1 MDKLLKVESEAKL
14 PSYAQG
20 TIDYT
25 INDPR
30 GQKLEESKVRLNDNS
45 AFDIKFKLPDNVNLD
60 KRLLRFNGYEYVT
73 EKKSGEKTYWK
84 CKDYWSKKCNVRIHT
99 LNIDDSIVHQ
109 PKFDHDHP
117 ADAAKSEVRDL
128 MNNLTD
134 RAKTTNETTND
145 ILSTFMT

>member
-1 MDKLLKVESEAKL
+1 
-14 PSYAQG
+14 
-20 TIDYT
+20 
-25 INDPR
+25 
-30 GQKLEESKVRLNDNS
+30 
-45 AFDIKFKLPDNVNLD
+45 

-99 LNIDDSIVHQ
+99 LNIDDSIVQQ

-128 MNNLTD
+128 MNNLKD
-134 RAKTTNETTND
+134 RAKTINETTND
-145 ILSTFMT
+145 ISSAFMTGVSEEARATIPDLHHVKRNIQRARITADSAPEPLDLYFDRIPI